1 MFKGI
6 FGRKIGM
13 TQVYNAEGVITAVTV
28 IQAEPCVVVQTKTP
42 EGPDGYEAVVVGYGA
57 AKKPSKPH
65 AGRFKKLG
73 LPVRRSLREFRFEG
87 ASELEVGSELKVDA
101 FEAGDPVQV
110 TGTSKGKGFQGTVK
124 RYHFNRGPMTHGSK
138 HHRSPASTGA
148 TDAARVFKGVRKPG
162 QMGNER
168 VTVKG
173 LRVVRVDPERAL
185 LLISGCVPGAN
196 GTVVEIQAQ
205 YDYV

>member
-13 TQVYNAEGVITAVTV
+13 TQVYDAEGTIRAVTV
-28 IQAEPCVVVQTKTP
+28 VKAEPCVVLQTKT
-42 EGPDGYEAVVVGYGA
+42 EDGPDGYEAIVVGYGE
-57 AKKPSKPH
+57 AKKPTKPH
-65 AGRFKKLG
+65 AGRFQKLG

-87 ASELEVGSELKVDA
+87 ASELEVGSELTVEA

-110 TGTSKGKGFQGTVK
+110 TGVSKGKGFQGTVK

-148 TDAARVFKGVRKPG
+148 TDGARVFKGVRKPG
-162 QMGNER
+162 HMGDER

-173 LRVVRVDPERAL
+173 LKVVRVDSERGL
-185 LLISGCVPGAN
+185 LLISGSVPGAN
-196 GTVVEIQAQ
+196 GSVVEVQAQ
-205 YDYV
+205 YDFV

>member
-13 TQVYNAEGVITAVTV
+13 TQVYDAEGVITAVTV
-28 IQAEPCVVVQTKTP
+28 IQAEPCVVLQTKTP
-42 EGPDGYEAVVVGYGA
+42 EGPDGYEAIVVGYGE

-87 ASELEVGSELKVDA
+87 ASELEVGAELTVEA
-101 FEAGDPVQV
+101 FEAGDPVQA

-173 LRVVRVDPERAL
+173 LRVVRVDPERSL
-185 LLISGCVPGAN
+185 LLISGCVPGSN

-205 YDYV
+205 YD